1 MKARKFL
8 GAVTAIE
15 NFEIEHVSRSKNNET
30 GLAMTSLLPSSE
42 EGNKEVDERGQYMA
56 DEMTF
61 SNIAGVVAAVEKV
74 QFDYNDALYSLLFSP
89 SPFLPIYL
97 SLPLLSSLSIS
108 PSLSLSP
115 YLYLPPL
122 PLTLSLWTL

>member
-74 QFDYNDALYSLLFSP
+74 QSDYNNALYSLLFSP

-97 SLPLLSSLSIS
+97 SLPLPFSLSIS
-108 PSLSLSP
+108 SSLTS
-115 YLYLPPL
+115 
-122 PLTLSLWTL
+122 LSLWTL

>member
-74 QFDYNDALYSLLFSP
+74 QFDYIDALYSLVFS
-89 SPFLPIYL
+89 
-97 SLPLLSSLSIS
+97 PLLSSISIS

-122 PLTLSLWTL
+122 PLSLSLDTII